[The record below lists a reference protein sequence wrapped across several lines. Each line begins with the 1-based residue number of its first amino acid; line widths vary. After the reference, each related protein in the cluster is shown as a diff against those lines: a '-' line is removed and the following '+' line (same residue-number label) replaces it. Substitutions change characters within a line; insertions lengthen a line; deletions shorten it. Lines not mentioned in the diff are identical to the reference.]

1 MAKPSFTIAATGG
14 NSWKLDL
21 HTLGRTMRFKATPDE
36 VAALSDALLATKPA
50 DRYKKAFELTK

>member
-1 MAKPSFTIAATGG
+1 
-14 NSWKLDL
+14 
-21 HTLGRTMRFKATPDE
+21 MRFKATPDE